1 MTYVWAI
8 AAAMLLVSV
17 VLTTYR
23 TLRGPS
29 TLDRLVGVDAIVAI
43 MISGLAIWVAAS
55 GDTTISAAIVVL
67 SLVSFIGSVAVAR
80 FRVRDDR
87 MRGDRE

>member
-1 MTYVWAI
+1 MNYVWAI
-8 AAAMLLVSV
+8 SAAMLLIAA
-17 VLTTYR
+17 VLTSYR

-43 MISGLAIWVAAS
+43 MICGLAIWIAWT

-80 FRVRDDR
+80 FRVRDDQ
-87 MRGDRE
+87 